1 MGFFR
6 NDNDDDE
13 YRGQTGD
20 PFRDAVNGWDMG
32 SNPTSN
38 DNYIIEP
45 DEPSIDTSKRDEYS
59 KKAWDYYMDF
69 REEDALRYI
78 NLALE
83 LDNDNSRNWNKKAII
98 LEALK
103 RYPESEECY
112 DKSLELAFDNLVSD
126 NEIRMLY
133 DWAYVLI
140 DESKTLPNGLNKL
153 EKAKEINKKALE
165 TRPGINSE
173 ESIDKYL
180 DQRDAIN
187 RHISNEREYLKNL
200 ETLKSIE
207 KSELFT
213 IAGTYYHNNID
224 ITPGMPLKL
233 VKEPENEFDRDAIA
247 VYAGDVKIGYVANSA
262 STKHELTSS
271 SSELKDNIHD
281 TAQAI
286 CLFNLQ
292 RHSDAQFLIG
302 KIIE

>member
-6 NDNDDDE
+6 NDNDDEE

-38 DNYIIEP
+38 DDYSIEQ
-45 DEPSIDTSKRDEYS
+45 DEPSIDTGKRDEYS

-78 NLALE
+78 NLALD
-83 LDNDNSRNWNKKAII
+83 LDRNNSRNWNKKAII
-98 LEALK
+98 LEAMK

-126 NEIRMLY
+126 NEVRMLY

-165 TRPGINSE
+165 TRPGKNSE

-187 RHISNEREYLKNL
+187 RHINNEREYLKNL
-200 ETLKSIE
+200 ETLKSID
-207 KSELFT
+207 KSEVFT

-247 VYAGDVKIGYVANSA
+247 VYAGDVKIGYVANSD

-271 SSELKDNIHD
+271 ASELQDKIED
-281 TAQAI
+281 TAHANY
-286 CLFNLQ
+286 LLYLH
-292 RHSDAQFLIG
+292 RHSDTQFHIG
-302 KIIE
+302 KIMR